1 MNIKHFT
8 TENFTKSNLFL
19 QSNCFIVILITTGT
33 RKPLIE
39 NIKIPKTIRPLIF
52 TS

>member
-1 MNIKHFT
+1 MNINHFI

-33 RKPLIE
+33 RKRQIE
-39 NIKIPKTIRPLIF
+39 NIKIPKRICPLIF